1 MDEDKEER
9 KLSSLRTTE
18 EETKSTEVEGSII
31 GYFIRVE
38 N

>member
-31 GYFIRVE
+31 DDFIRVE